1 MGGGGN
7 QKWGGYTEPAKITEP
22 IPSVG
27 KEPEGVLEGYDIGGI
42 PKRGPRGSKEPKKE
56 IYKSPETLARE
67 QAEREKRA
75 DLKTMNLEEKVE
87 RKATEKMFYKS
98 IEKEFHKWEKSDG
111 ANYQEWVNK
120 LETFKKEWTKG
131 GKERW
136 IKSNPRLAHS
146 IRDKIRRDIQW
157 NRDKK
162 NVVI

>member
-7 QKWGGYTEPAKITEP
+7 QKWSGYTEPAKITEP
-22 IPSVG
+22 IPQP
-27 KEPEGVLEGYDIGGI
+27 KELEGILEGYDIRGI
-42 PKRGPRGSKEPKKE
+42 PKREIGGKKEPRKE

-67 QAEREKRA
+67 QAQRERGAE
-75 DLKTMNLEEKVE
+75 LKNMNLEAKIE

-120 LETFKKEWTKG
+120 LEKFKKEWTKG

-136 IKSNPRLAHS
+136 IKSNPRSAHS
-146 IRDKIRRDIQW
+146 IRNKIRRDIQW

-162 NVVI
+162 NRVI